1 MAKAKKQGR
10 IQALSRKNEKKQDG
24 EERVQAVHSAIEQI
38 ERQFGKGSIM
48 KLGEHSGEGIEG
60 IPTGALTLD
69 FALGVGG
76 FARGR
81 VIEIFGPESSGKTTL
96 CLSGVANAQKAGG
109 IAAFV
114 DAEHALDPVFAQ
126 RLGVNIDDLLVS
138 QPDNGEEAL
147 EITESLVRSNAVDII
162 IVDSVAALVPRS
174 ELEGNMGDAQ
184 MGLHARLMSQALRK
198 LTGTISRSRTTVIF
212 VNQIRHKIGVMFG
225 SPETTTGGN
234 ALKFYASVRL
244 DIRRIETLKK
254 ADVAYGNRVRV
265 KVVKNKLAPPFR
277 QAEFEILFNQG
288 INYEGCL
295 LDLAV
300 ASKLIERSGTW
311 YSYNKRMSVSSEN
324 NASSSIQHPF
334 RTTVADRNVS
344 PSGEPIAI
352 VGMACRFP
360 GAEDLDA
367 FWQLL
372 VEGRNSVSEGVPGS
386 DEGRMGDLFGDH
398 AVQNPACRFGAF
410 VDGIDQFDPT
420 FFRISPV
427 EAELLDPQQR
437 MMLETSWLALEDAG
451 IDPGRLSGSCTGVYT
466 GISTD
471 EYRMLVAE
479 SSKPSEAAG
488 CLYALSGTNLNG
500 ASGRVS
506 FVLGLMGPAKAVDTA
521 CASSLVSIHDAVADL
536 QQARQILL
544 SLAV

>member
-10 IQALSRKNEKKQDG
+10 IQALPRKGDGQQDAK
-24 EERVQAVHSAIEQI
+24 ERIQAVHSAIEQI

-48 KLGEHSGEGIEG
+48 KLGEYRSEGIEG

-69 FALGVGG
+69 FALGIGG

-96 CLSGVANAQKAGG
+96 CLSAAANAQKTGG

-114 DAEHALDPVFAQ
+114 DAEHALDPIFAQ

-147 EITESLVRSNAVDII
+147 EITESLVRSNAVDIV

-234 ALKFYASVRL
+234 ALKFYTSVRL

-254 ADVAYGNRVRV
+254 GDVAHGNRVRV

-277 QAEFEILFNQG
+277 QAEFEILFDRG

-300 ASKLIERSGTW
+300 EARLIERSGTW
-311 YSYNKRMSVSSEN
+311 YSYQNNRIGQGRENAYQFLRENKEVSIEIEKALRQEQEAKKAQSARPEAKQPKTEGKRVSPN
-324 NASSSIQHPF
+324 SSIP
-334 RTTVADRNVS
+334 N
-344 PSGEPIAI
+344 G
-352 VGMACRFP
+352 
-360 GAEDLDA
+360 
-367 FWQLL
+367 
-372 VEGRNSVSEGVPGS
+372 
-386 DEGRMGDLFGDH
+386 
-398 AVQNPACRFGAF
+398 
-410 VDGIDQFDPT
+410 
-420 FFRISPV
+420 
-427 EAELLDPQQR
+427 LDPQ
-437 MMLETSWLALEDAG
+437 
-451 IDPGRLSGSCTGVYT
+451 TG
-466 GISTD
+466 
-471 EYRMLVAE
+471 E
-479 SSKPSEAAG
+479 
-488 CLYALSGTNLNG
+488 
-500 ASGRVS
+500 
-506 FVLGLMGPAKAVDTA
+506 
-521 CASSLVSIHDAVADL
+521 
-536 QQARQILL
+536 ILDI
-544 SLAV
+544 AQ